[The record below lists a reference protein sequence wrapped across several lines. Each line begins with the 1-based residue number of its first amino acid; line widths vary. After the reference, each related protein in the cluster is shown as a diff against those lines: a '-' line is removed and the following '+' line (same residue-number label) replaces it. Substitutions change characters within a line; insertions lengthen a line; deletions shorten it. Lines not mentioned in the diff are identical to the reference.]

1 MEQTVDGVQE
11 DLSAEGDVDAAPN
24 EAGQDDAALTVNGQ
38 QAGFHQVV
46 VGDIPLE
53 PPGFQP
59 RASVLAKLDRAG
71 ARVSVIHTT
80 TGLQGRGATQLA
92 AAHAR
97 AKLAAG
103 WRLVAWV
110 NAADTGSLQAGLAA
124 VAEAMGL
131 TEDGSGAP
139 VADAGQAV
147 RDLLETDGDH
157 CLLVFD
163 DVADPDALS
172 PLVPDSGSAQVL
184 IVSTRH
190 TAPDTAAIAADV
202 FGSNEA
208 LSFLAGRTGLDDDTG
223 AAEVAAV
230 LGHLPLALALAAPLI
245 RGQRHGYASY
255 LVRLQAIPA
264 EVSLSGDDGQPYP
277 QGVAR
282 AVLLSLAAIRAADK
296 SGTCSRVMAIM
307 SVLSAAGVPREVL
320 HVAGRAGVLASGGR
334 RIPADLVDQVLEWL
348 SDQSLLTFSL
358 DGQTVMMHRL
368 VAQVVRNGQARR
380 ARLGAVCWVAA
391 SVLEAHAIAVAGS
404 QDRTAI
410 RRIPQQVTALLAHTA
425 ELTEEPDEE
434 FAEILLRLR
443 FISLYHLIELGDS
456 ALQAI
461 AVGEALSTDLE
472 RVLGPD
478 DPDTLNA
485 FNSLAAA
492 YLAAGRVA
500 DAIPLFEQTLIARQ
514 MQLGPDDPDT
524 LTSQNN
530 LASAYQ
536 DAGRVG
542 EAIQLYELNLAE
554 RDRLLG
560 EDHPGTLVAQGNLA
574 TAYLAAGRVDEAIP
588 LLEQTLAS
596 RERVLG
602 PGHPDTRTSRRNLA
616 KAYQDAGRDAEAIPL
631 LEQAPAV
638 RPRVQRPDAP
648 RIRASRSPAPA
659 DAAAQAPPADPA
671 RPVLPAGVRRP
682 PADSARPVLP
692 AGVPA
697 SALAPALAAHPVPA
711 LARVLAPGVHRPR
724 VKLRV
729 RSARPTN
736 APAAAQRNTP
746 RPRKAR

>member
-11 DLSAEGDVDAAPN
+11 DLSAEGDVDAAPD

-157 CLLVFD
+157 CLLEFD
-163 DVADPDALS
+163 DVADPEALS
-172 PLVPDSGSAQVL
+172 PFVPDSGSAQVL

-255 LVRLQAIPA
+255 LVRLQTIPA

-348 SDQSLLTFSL
+348 SDQSLLTFPYYL
-358 DGQTVMMHRL
+358 FH
-368 VAQVVRNGQARR
+368 
-380 ARLGAVCWVAA
+380 
-391 SVLEAHAIAVAGS
+391 
-404 QDRTAI
+404 
-410 RRIPQQVTALLAHTA
+410 P
-425 ELTEEPDEE
+425 
-434 FAEILLRLR
+434 
-443 FISLYHLIELGDS
+443 
-456 ALQAI
+456 
-461 AVGEALSTDLE
+461 
-472 RVLGPD
+472 
-478 DPDTLNA
+478 
-485 FNSLAAA
+485 LAAERLARDFPDVRIIVALRDPVERA
-492 YLAAGRVA
+492 YSHFKERTHHGGETLS
-500 DAIPLFEQTLIARQ
+500 FE
-514 MQLGPDDPDT
+514 
-524 LTSQNN
+524 N
-530 LASAYQ
+530 
-536 DAGRVG
+536 
-542 EAIQLYELNLAE
+542 
-554 RDRLLG
+554 
-560 EDHPGTLVAQGNLA
+560 
-574 TAYLAAGRVDEAIP
+574 
-588 LLEQTLAS
+588 
-596 RERVLG
+596 
-602 PGHPDTRTSRRNLA
+602 
-616 KAYQDAGRDAEAIPL
+616 
-631 LEQAPAV
+631 
-638 RPRVQRPDAP
+638 
-648 RIRASRSPAPA
+648 
-659 DAAAQAPPADPA
+659 
-671 RPVLPAGVRRP
+671 
-682 PADSARPVLP
+682 
-692 AGVPA
+692 
-697 SALAPALAAHPVPA
+697 ALAAEEDRLRGEAERIVAEPGYLSVEHENHSY
-711 LARVLAPGVHRPR
+711 LAQGRYLDMLPR
-724 VKLRV
+724 WFSLFPREQFYIAVSEEFYADPDRHVNEVWKFLGLPPRRLQSRV
-729 RSARPTN
+729 RHNYLPSAGMAPQTRLGLQESLIEHNRGLADLLGRPLPW
-736 APAAAQRNTP
+736 PAAAESIR
-746 RPRKAR
+746 